1 LFIVLI
7 IVVGVVLGWFNFR
20 KNTQLIL
27 SASEE
32 LFDRITREVLA
43 GFKGSYS
50 PVASMVDLLSVSP
63 AMQADTL
70 EERLN
75 TLPLFREALNSKR
88 ELSGLQ
94 VGYDTGDFFI
104 LRRIFDSDMRKRFE
118 APKGASFVA
127 DHITAGSSGTP
138 LMLRL
143 YFDAEL
149 KELERRELGKS
160 EYDPRKRPWYVR
172 AIGSSRRVTTEPYLY
187 YFVGKVGVTV
197 GRRLPDGMGV
207 VAADVTL
214 EQLSH
219 TLQGQQFSPSAE
231 LVLVNADGKVLAYRK
246 TDRLVVKTDESDRV
260 EMARID
266 QLGSPVLEELVRTA
280 GIRQTNMNFQFN
292 ERVWVGAIREVP
304 TAADVTIYL
313 AMAAPEEELLSE
325 AMTIRRQSAL
335 ITIGIIIIALPITWL
350 LASRIAKPL
359 RQHSSAYH
367 VAACQPDRQ
376 TSAAAG
382 RRNRHHPKL

>member
-1 LFIVLI
+1 
-7 IVVGVVLGWFNFR
+7 
-20 KNTQLIL
+20 
-27 SASEE
+27 
-32 LFDRITREVLA
+32 
-43 GFKGSYS
+43 
-50 PVASMVDLLSVSP
+50 
-63 AMQADTL
+63 
-70 EERLN
+70 
-75 TLPLFREALNSKR
+75 
-88 ELSGLQ
+88 
-94 VGYDTGDFFI
+94 
-104 LRRIFDSDMRKRFE
+104 
-118 APKGASFVA
+118 
-127 DHITAGSSGTP
+127 
-138 LMLRL
+138 
-143 YFDAEL
+143 
-149 KELERRELGKS
+149 
-160 EYDPRKRPWYVR
+160 
-172 AIGSSRRVTTEPYLY
+172 LY

-313 AMAAPEEELLSE
+313 AMAAP
-325 AMTIRRQSAL
+325 
-335 ITIGIIIIALPITWL
+335 
-350 LASRIAKPL
+350 
-359 RQHSSAYH
+359 
-367 VAACQPDRQ
+367 
-376 TSAAAG
+376 
-382 RRNRHHPKL
+382 